1 MIEGGLSRS
10 HDKLRPIAAQLR
22 KCCNH
27 PYLFDG
33 VEPEPF
39 LAGGCPLPSCA
50 SHEVSSPPRGTHCHQ
65 LLQARHHRPTLS
77 PHRPNGLTSEPKSDF
92 FLGLTSCVRY
102 SNPWAVFFLTHTT
115 RSEGDAGD
123 KLLQRLHANGH
134 KVLLFSQMTTML
146 DILQDYLDFR
156 CADWGITE

>member
-1 MIEGGLSRS
+1 VFGIR
-10 HDKLRPIAAQLR
+10 
-22 KCCNH
+22 
-27 PYLFDG
+27 
-33 VEPEPF
+33 
-39 LAGGCPLPSCA
+39 
-50 SHEVSSPPRGTHCHQ
+50 THGPC
-65 LLQARHHRPTLS
+65 
-77 PHRPNGLTSEPKSDF
+77 
-92 FLGLTSCVRY
+92 
-102 SNPWAVFFLTHTT
+102 FFLTHTT